1 MGDGD
6 GEDVDFEGALARLED
21 LVGELERGELSLE
34 NSLRRF
40 EEGVGLVRRCSEQLK
55 SAELRIRQLE
65 EGTDGV
71 SERAVDLAGDE

>member
-1 MGDGD
+1 MTGD
-6 GEDVDFEGALARLED
+6 GEDVDFEGALSRLEE

-34 NSLRRF
+34 NSLRTF
-40 EEGVGLVRRCSEQLK
+40 EEGVRLVRRCSEQLK

-71 SERAVDLAGDE
+71 SERTVDVAEDE

>member
-1 MGDGD
+1 MMGD
-6 GEDVDFEGALARLED
+6 GEDVDFEGALSRLED
-21 LVGELERGELSLE
+21 LVGELERGELNLE

-40 EEGVGLVRRCSEQLK
+40 EEGVRLVRRCSEQLK

-71 SERAVDLAGDE
+71 SERAVDVAREE

>member
-1 MGDGD
+1 MGD
-6 GEDVDFEGALARLED
+6 GEDVDFEGALSRLED

-40 EEGVGLVRRCSEQLK
+40 EEGVRLVRRCSEQLK

-71 SERAVDLAGDE
+71 SERAVDVAREE

>member
-1 MGDGD
+1 MD
-6 GEDVDFEGALARLED
+6 ESQDVDFEGALSRLES

-34 NSLRRF
+34 DSLHTF
-40 EEGVGLVRRCSEQLK
+40 EEGVRLVRLCSERLK

-71 SERAVDLAGDE
+71 TESPVTVSEDE

>member
-1 MGDGD
+1 MTGD
-6 GEDVDFEGALARLED
+6 GEDVDFEGALSRLEE

-34 NSLRRF
+34 NSLRTF
-40 EEGVGLVRRCSEQLK
+40 EEGVRLVRRCSEQLK

-71 SERAVDLAGDE
+71 SERTLDVAEDE

>member
-1 MGDGD
+1 MMGG
-6 GEDVDFEGALARLED
+6 GEDVDFEGALSRLED

-34 NSLRRF
+34 DSLRRF
-40 EEGVGLVRRCSEQLK
+40 EEGVRLVRRCSEQLK

-71 SERAVDLAGDE
+71 SERTVDVAEDE

>member
-1 MGDGD
+1 MMGD
-6 GEDVDFEGALARLED
+6 GEDVDFEGALSRLED

-40 EEGVGLVRRCSEQLK
+40 EEGVRLVRRCSERLK

-71 SERAVDLAGDE
+71 SERAVDVAEGE

>member
-1 MGDGD
+1 MGD
-6 GEDVDFEGALARLED
+6 GEDVDFEGALSRLEE

-34 NSLRRF
+34 NSLRTF
-40 EEGVGLVRRCSEQLK
+40 EEGVRLVRRCSEQLK

-71 SERAVDLAGDE
+71 SERTVDVAGDE

>member
-1 MGDGD
+1 MMGD
-6 GEDVDFEGALARLED
+6 GEDVDFEGALSRLED

-34 NSLRRF
+34 SSLRRF
-40 EEGVGLVRRCSEQLK
+40 EEGVRLVRRCSEQLK

-71 SERAVDLAGDE
+71 SERAVDVAREE

>member
-1 MGDGD
+1 MGQS
-6 GEDVDFEGALARLED
+6 EDVGFEGALSRLEN

-34 NSLRRF
+34 DSLRTF
-40 EEGVGLVRRCSEQLK
+40 EEGVRLVRRCSEQLK

-71 SERAVDLAGDE
+71 SEGAVDVVEDE

>member
-1 MGDGD
+1 MGD
-6 GEDVDFEGALARLED
+6 GEDVDFEGALSRLED
-21 LVGELERGELSLE
+21 LVGELERGELNLE

-40 EEGVGLVRRCSEQLK
+40 EEGVRLVRRCSEQLK

-71 SERAVDLAGDE
+71 SERAVDVAREE

>member
-1 MGDGD
+1 MMGD
-6 GEDVDFEGALARLED
+6 GEDVDFEGALSRLEE

-34 NSLRRF
+34 NSLRTF
-40 EEGVGLVRRCSEQLK
+40 EEGVRLVRRCSEQLK

-71 SERAVDLAGDE
+71 SERTVDVAEDE

>member
-1 MGDGD
+1 MMGD
-6 GEDVDFEGALARLED
+6 GEDVDFEGALSRLEE

-34 NSLRRF
+34 NSLRTF
-40 EEGVGLVRRCSEQLK
+40 EEGVRLVRRCSEQLK

-71 SERAVDLAGDE
+71 SVRTVDVADDE

>member
-1 MGDGD
+1 MMGD
-6 GEDVDFEGALARLED
+6 GEDVDFEGALSRLEE

-34 NSLRRF
+34 NSLRTF
-40 EEGVGLVRRCSEQLK
+40 EEGVRLVRRCSEQLK

-71 SERAVDLAGDE
+71 SERTLDVAEDE

>member
-1 MGDGD
+1 MMGD
-6 GEDVDFEGALARLED
+6 GEDVDFEGALSRLED

-40 EEGVGLVRRCSEQLK
+40 EEGVRLVRRCSEQLK

-71 SERAVDLAGDE
+71 SERTVDVAEDE

>member
-1 MGDGD
+1 MMGD
-6 GEDVDFEGALARLED
+6 GEDVDFEGALSRLED

-34 NSLRRF
+34 NSLHRF
-40 EEGVGLVRRCSEQLK
+40 EEGVRLVRRCSEQLK

-71 SERAVDLAGDE
+71 SERTVDVAEDE

>member
-1 MGDGD
+1 MTGD
-6 GEDVDFEGALARLED
+6 GEDVDFEGAVSRLEE

-34 NSLRRF
+34 NSLRTF
-40 EEGVGLVRRCSEQLK
+40 EEGVRLVRRCSEQLK

-71 SERAVDLAGDE
+71 SERTVDVAEDE

>member
-1 MGDGD
+1 MGD
-6 GEDVDFEGALARLED
+6 GEDVDFEGALSRLEE

-34 NSLRRF
+34 NSLRTF
-40 EEGVGLVRRCSEQLK
+40 EEGVRLVRRCSEQLK

-71 SERAVDLAGDE
+71 SERTVDVAEDE

>member
-1 MGDGD
+1 MMGD
-6 GEDVDFEGALARLED
+6 GEDVDFEGALSRLED

-40 EEGVGLVRRCSEQLK
+40 EEGVRLVRRCSEQLK

-71 SERAVDLAGDE
+71 SERAVDVAREE